1 MFIVHGPE
9 SKQLQV
15 WMHDLVD
22 ILWNSKEA
30 SNDSGKST
38 ADIHLQMIFSTKN
51 IAVVWNAWEFM
62 VTVLAISFPGYE
74 WDICNIS
81 CDNMTF
87 IWVYFIV
94 FC

>member
-1 MFIVHGPE
+1 
-9 SKQLQV
+9 
-15 WMHDLVD
+15 MHNLVD

-30 SNDSGKST
+30 SNDSGKSS
-38 ADIHLQMIFSTKN
+38 ADIHLQIIFSTKN
-51 IAVVWNAWEFM
+51 IAVVCNAWEFM
-62 VTVLAISFPGYE
+62 VTVLPIVSFPGYE
-74 WDICNIS
+74 WDICSTS